1 MEPGP
6 DSSLSKALFDPLDSI
21 CEGSNLEIVGFLLF
35 LDGPNDSSQLL
46 VLTFECSKVAIR
58 RPISVDIS
66 KNSSVSEAIQG
77 VVNSPIKRMVQ
88 V

>member
-6 DSSLSKALFDPLDSI
+6 DFGISKALFDSLDSI
-21 CEGSNLEIVGFLLF
+21 CEGPNFKIVGFLFF
-35 LDGPNDSSQLL
+35 LDGSNDPSQLL
-46 VLTFECSKVAIR
+46 IFAFECPKVAIQC
-58 RPISVDIS
+58 PISVDIS
-66 KNSSVSEAIQG
+66 KDSSVSKVIQG

>member
-6 DSSLSKALFDPLDSI
+6 DSRISKALFDSLDSI
-21 CEGSNLEIVGFLLF
+21 CEGSNLKIVGFLLF

-46 VLTFECSKVAIR
+46 VFAFECSKVAIR
-58 RPISVDIS
+58 CPISVDIS

>member
-6 DSSLSKALFDPLDSI
+6 DSGISKALFDPLDSI

-35 LDGPNDSSQLL
+35 LDGSNDPSQLL
-46 VLTFECSKVAIR
+46 IFAFECPKVAIQSS
-58 RPISVDIS
+58 ISVDIS
-66 KNSSVSEAIQG
+66 KDSSVSEAIQG